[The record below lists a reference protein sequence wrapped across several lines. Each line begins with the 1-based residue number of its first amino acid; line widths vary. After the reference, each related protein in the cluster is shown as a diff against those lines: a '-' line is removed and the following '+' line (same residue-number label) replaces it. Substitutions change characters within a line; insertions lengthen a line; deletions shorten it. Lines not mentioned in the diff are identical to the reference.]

1 MAKAVQ
7 QVKCLFTHMTLS
19 GRGRA
24 SDQWLKQP
32 SYDTNASDHE
42 FVRPLSSSPLDSV
55 AFHYSVYRAL
65 IPFLG
70 LDGNPFP
77 EYDIVGWSF
86 ADMWNAMAR

>member
-1 MAKAVQ
+1 MDSRLRY
-7 QVKCLFTHMTLS
+7 LFPRFNLS

-24 SDQWLKQP
+24 GDQWLEEP
-32 SYDTNASDHE
+32 SHVKESSGQV
-42 FVRPLSSSPLDSV
+42 FVRPFSSSPLDSV

-86 ADMWNAMAR
+86 VDMWNTMMR